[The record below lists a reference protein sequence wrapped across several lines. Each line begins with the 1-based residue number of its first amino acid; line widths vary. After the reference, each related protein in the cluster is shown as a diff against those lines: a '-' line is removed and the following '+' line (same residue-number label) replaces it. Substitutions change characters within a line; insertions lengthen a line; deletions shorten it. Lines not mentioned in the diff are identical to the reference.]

1 MDGVLNVLKP
11 AGMTSHDVVD
21 ILRRLSG
28 QRRVGHTGTLDP
40 GAAGVL
46 VLVVGRATR
55 IAEFLTESDKAY
67 RVELTFGIATDSG
80 DAFGKVTSTADASGL
95 SEERVRDVL
104 PQFTGEIEQVPPMT
118 SAVKVAGVRLYER
131 ARRGEEIVVA
141 PRRVRIRTLT
151 LLRFW
156 PGAPPRALVDV
167 ECTKGTY
174 VRALARDM
182 GVALEVGAHASFM
195 LRRRVGRFTL
205 ETGHTLEELAA
216 LREEGRLGGTLL
228 SMDDALADLP
238 AVDLLPAQRL
248 SILDGIAL
256 PLFKVPNWQHLP
268 RDVPIRLRDQGG
280 LLALARVEGGN
291 LRPFKVLRGR

>member
-131 ARRGEEIVVA
+131 ARRGEEIAVA

-216 LREEGRLGGTLL
+216 LREEGRLAGTLL

-280 LLALARVEGGN
+280 LLALARVEGGS

>member
-95 SEERVRDVL
+95 SEERVGDVL

-131 ARRGEEIVVA
+131 ARRGEEIAVA
-141 PRRVRIRTLT
+141 PRRVQIRTLT

-156 PGAPPRALVDV
+156 PGAPPRALVDM

>member
-11 AGMTSHDVVD
+11 VGMTSHDVVD
-21 ILRRLSG
+21 VLRRLIG
-28 QRRVGHTGTLDP
+28 QRRIGHTGTLDP

-216 LREEGRLGGTLL
+216 LREEGRLAGTLL

>member
-1 MDGVLNVLKP
+1 
-11 AGMTSHDVVD
+11 
-21 ILRRLSG
+21 
-28 QRRVGHTGTLDP
+28 
-40 GAAGVL
+40 
-46 VLVVGRATR
+46 
-55 IAEFLTESDKAY
+55 
-67 RVELTFGIATDSG
+67 
-80 DAFGKVTSTADASGL
+80 
-95 SEERVRDVL
+95 VL

-216 LREEGRLGGTLL
+216 LREEGRLAGTLL

>member
-216 LREEGRLGGTLL
+216 LREEGRLAGTLL

-280 LLALARVEGGN
+280 LLALARVEGGS

>member
-95 SEERVRDVL
+95 SEERVGDVL

-131 ARRGEEIVVA
+131 ARRGEEIAVA
-141 PRRVRIRTLT
+141 PRRVQIRTLT

-174 VRALARDM
+174 MRALARDM

-216 LREEGRLGGTLL
+216 LREEGRLAGTLL

-248 SILDGIAL
+248 SILEGIAL